1 MLRVGSDM
9 ERLRAEELK
18 LMYDH
23 RPPRLRAST
32 AVDIGQGIKTRRR
45 EERSVL
51 FNGHASQPQPL
62 RLINER
68 LKGRNECDKGIS
80 LLTT

>member
-1 MLRVGSDM
+1 M

-23 RPPRLRAST
+23 KPPRLRAST
-32 AVDIGQGIKTRRR
+32 AVDMGQGIKTRRR

-51 FNGHASQPQPL
+51 FNEHPSRPQPL
-62 RLINER
+62 RLINKR
-68 LKGRNECDKGIS
+68 LKERNECG
-80 LLTT
+80 

>member
-1 MLRVGSDM
+1 M

-23 RPPRLRAST
+23 KPPRLRAST
-32 AVDIGQGIKTRRR
+32 AVDIGQGIKTRR
-45 EERSVL
+45 EQRSVL
-51 FNGHASQPQPL
+51 FNGHASRPQPL
-62 RLINER
+62 GLINER

-80 LLTT
+80 LLIT